1 MTTTISATEQRI
13 ATLRREADTAEQAL
27 VRQRVIAAKP
37 MARAKRQGR
46 LNVATICNAG
56 WLNTHTARFIQLAR
70 KAMPDANFSLLY
82 VGESDAL
89 KASKTPD
96 RFDRVLEATI
106 ADKDAPGYLAYN
118 APRYG
123 LCSLMDCE
131 TVVYLDPDIDVL
143 ADISALPDECD
154 TALGWCRSPVE
165 PAGFAEAMRAC
176 GVPDGGIWSN
186 SGTLLLRGD
195 YSEQYAAASQ
205 MAIKSGIDPRM
216 VGNAAFS
223 VMLRAGMVD
232 HAEIP
237 YKYGSIWWD
246 QTNYSRALCLH
257 YCNDKGKAR
266 RDALASVWAG

>member
-1 MTTTISATEQRI
+1 MTATISATENRI
-13 ATLRREADTAEQAL
+13 ADLRREADTAERDL
-27 VRQRVIAAKP
+27 LKQRLIDAKP
-37 MARAKRQGR
+37 AARAKRQAR
-46 LNVATICNAG
+46 LNVATICNAD
-56 WLNTHTARFIQLAR
+56 WLDTHTERFIRLAR
-70 KAMPDANFSLLY
+70 RAMPDANFTLLY

-96 RFDRVLEATI
+96 QFDRVLTATI
-106 ADKDAPGYLAYN
+106 ADTDAPGYLAYN

-123 LCSLMDCE
+123 LCSLMDCD

-143 ADISALPDECD
+143 ADISALPDESE
-154 TALGWCRSPVE
+154 TTLGWCRSPVE
-165 PAGFAEAMRAC
+165 PAGFADAMKAC
-176 GVPDGGIWSN
+176 GVPDGGTWTN

-195 YSEQYAAASQ
+195 YSEQYAAASVL
-205 MAIKSGIDPRM
+205 AIKSGIDPRM

-232 HAEIP
+232 HDEIP

-246 QTNYSRALCLH
+246 RDRLSRALCVH

-266 RDALASVWAG
+266 RMQLDGVWVG